1 MKKPEQS
8 DHRDPADP
16 RPCAPADQPKVTNPA
31 PVFLVEPHQ
40 MQLDDAA
47 AVARARTG
55 DHEAFKVLV
64 DRHSRS
70 LYRLAFRM
78 TGRAEDA
85 EDVVQET
92 FIRAYRQLSRFEAR
106 ANVSTWLYRIAFNC
120 AVDFLRAKP
129 RRAATSDDEVLER
142 LAAGTDAP
150 TMDDLVYA
158 GQIGEQ
164 LQLALGGLSEK
175 ERAAFLMR
183 HYHGCSIEEIG
194 STLGMKTNATKH
206 SIFRAVRKMRVALQG
221 FAAGRS

>member
-1 MKKPEQS
+1 MP
-8 DHRDPADP
+8 
-16 RPCAPADQPKVTNPA
+16 
-31 PVFLVEPHQ
+31 
-40 MQLDDAA
+40 LDDVA
-47 AVARARTG
+47 AVARARDG
-55 DHEAFKVLV
+55 NHEAFRVLV

-92 FIRAYRQLSRFEAR
+92 FIRAYKQLSRFEAR

-120 AVDFLRAKP
+120 SVDFLRAGP
-129 RRAATSDDEVLER
+129 RRESATDDKALER
-142 LAAGTDAP
+142 LAAAPNGP

-158 GQIGEQ
+158 GQIGER
-164 LQLALGGLSEK
+164 LQVALGGLSER

-183 HYHGCSIEEIG
+183 HYHGYSIEEIG
-194 STLGMKTNATKH
+194 NTLGMKTNATKH

-221 FAAGRS
+221 FAGAR

>member
-1 MKKPEQS
+1 VP
-8 DHRDPADP
+8 
-16 RPCAPADQPKVTNPA
+16 PKS
-31 PVFLVEPHQ
+31 VEPHQ
-40 MQLDDAA
+40 MQAEPRQKQIEDAD
-47 AVARARTG
+47 AVALARTG
-55 DHEAFKVLV
+55 DHEAFKLLV

-120 AVDFLRAKP
+120 SVDFLRAKP
-129 RRAATSDDEVLER
+129 RRAATTEDEVLER
-142 LAAGTDAP
+142 LAAPSDGP

-164 LQLALGGLSEK
+164 LQVALGGLSEK

-206 SIFRAVRKMRVALQG
+206 SIFRAVRKMRVALQD
-221 FAAGRS
+221 FAAGRA

>member
-1 MKKPEQS
+1 
-8 DHRDPADP
+8 
-16 RPCAPADQPKVTNPA
+16 
-31 PVFLVEPHQ
+31 

-47 AVARARTG
+47 AVVRAREG
-55 DHEAFKVLV
+55 DQDAFRVLV

-85 EDVVQET
+85 EDIVQET
-92 FIRAYRQLSRFEAR
+92 FIKAYKQLSRFEAR

-120 AVDFLRAKP
+120 SVDFLRSRP
-129 RRAATSDDEVLER
+129 RRQMVADDHVLEG
-142 LAAGTDAP
+142 LAASPNAP

-164 LQLALGGLSEK
+164 LQLALRDLSGQ

-194 STLGMKTNATKH
+194 DTLGLKTNATKH

-221 FAAGRS
+221 F

>member
-1 MKKPEQS
+1 MTE
-8 DHRDPADP
+8 
-16 RPCAPADQPKVTNPA
+16 T
-31 PVFLVEPHQ
+31 
-40 MQLDDAA
+40 DAV
-47 AVARARTG
+47 AVARARDG
-55 DHEAFKVLV
+55 DSEAFRLLVERHTRSVYKVAL
-64 DRHSRS
+64 RI
-70 LYRLAFRM
+70 

-120 AVDFLRAKP
+120 SVDFLRAKP
-129 RRAATSDDEVLER
+129 RRQATSDDEVLER
-142 LAAGTDAP
+142 LAARSDGP
-150 TMDDLVYA
+150 SMDDLVYA

-164 LQLALGGLSEK
+164 LQVALGGLSEK

-221 FAAGRS
+221 FAAGRP

>member
-1 MKKPEQS
+1 MPPKP
-8 DHRDPADP
+8 
-16 RPCAPADQPKVTNPA
+16 
-31 PVFLVEPHQ
+31 VEPLQ

-47 AVARARTG
+47 AVAQARTG
-55 DHEAFKVLV
+55 DHEAFRVLV
-64 DRHSRS
+64 ERHSRS

-120 AVDFLRAKP
+120 SVDFLRSKP
-129 RRAATSDDEVLER
+129 RREATSDDELLER
-142 LAAGTDAP
+142 LAARSDGP
-150 TMDDLVYA
+150 SMDDLVYA

-206 SIFRAVRKMRVALQG
+206 SIFRAVRKMRVPLQG
-221 FAAGRS
+221 FAGARQ

>member
-1 MKKPEQS
+1 
-8 DHRDPADP
+8 
-16 RPCAPADQPKVTNPA
+16 
-31 PVFLVEPHQ
+31 
-40 MQLDDAA
+40 MQLDDAT
-47 AVARARTG
+47 AVAEARNG
-55 DHEAFKVLV
+55 NQDAFRVLV

-85 EDVVQET
+85 EDIVQET
-92 FIRAYRQLSRFEAR
+92 FIKAYRQLSRFEAR

-120 AVDFLRAKP
+120 AVDFLRARP
-129 RRAATSDDEVLER
+129 RRESATEAELLEH
-142 LAAGTDAP
+142 LASAP
-150 TMDDLVYA
+150 DGPTLDDLVYA

-164 LQLALGGLSEK
+164 MQLALGDLSER

-194 STLGMKTNATKH
+194 NTLGMKTNATKH

-221 FAAGRS
+221 LARS

>member
-1 MKKPEQS
+1 
-8 DHRDPADP
+8 
-16 RPCAPADQPKVTNPA
+16 
-31 PVFLVEPHQ
+31 

-47 AVARARTG
+47 AVARARQG
-55 DHEAFKVLV
+55 DHDAFRVLV

-70 LYRLAFRM
+70 VYRLAFRM
-78 TGRAEDA
+78 TGTPHDA

-120 AVDFLRAKP
+120 AVDFLRSRP
-129 RRAATSDDEVLER
+129 RRESATEADVLER
-142 LAAGTDAP
+142 MAPSASGP

-158 GQIGEQ
+158 GEIGERMQ
-164 LQLALGGLSEK
+164 QALSDLSEK

-206 SIFRAVRKMRVALQG
+206 SIFRAVKKMRVALQAFTATG
-221 FAAGRS
+221 TRQES

>member
-1 MKKPEQS
+1 MP
-8 DHRDPADP
+8 
-16 RPCAPADQPKVTNPA
+16 PKS
-31 PVFLVEPHQ
+31 VEPHQ
-40 MQLDDAA
+40 MQAEPRQKQIEDAD
-47 AVARARTG
+47 AVALARTG
-55 DHEAFKVLV
+55 DHEAFKLLV

-120 AVDFLRAKP
+120 SVDFLRAKP
-129 RRAATSDDEVLER
+129 RRAATTEDEVLER
-142 LAAGTDAP
+142 LAAPSDGP

-164 LQLALGGLSEK
+164 LQVALGGLSEK

-206 SIFRAVRKMRVALQG
+206 SIFRAVRKMRVALQD
-221 FAAGRS
+221 FAAGRA

>member
-1 MKKPEQS
+1 MT
-8 DHRDPADP
+8 
-16 RPCAPADQPKVTNPA
+16 PK
-31 PVFLVEPHQ
+31 FVEPHQ

-47 AVARARTG
+47 AVALARSG
-55 DHEAFKVLV
+55 DHEAFRLLV

-120 AVDFLRAKP
+120 SVDFLRAKP
-129 RRAATSDDEVLER
+129 RRQATSDDEVLER
-142 LAAGTDAP
+142 LAARSDGP
-150 TMDDLVYA
+150 SMDDLVYA

-164 LQLALGGLSEK
+164 LQVALGGVSEK

-206 SIFRAVRKMRVALQG
+206 SIFRAVRKMRVALHE

>member
-1 MKKPEQS
+1 
-8 DHRDPADP
+8 
-16 RPCAPADQPKVTNPA
+16 
-31 PVFLVEPHQ
+31 

-47 AVARARTG
+47 AVARARQG
-55 DHEAFKVLV
+55 DHDAFRVLV

-70 LYRLAFRM
+70 VYRLAFRM
-78 TGRAEDA
+78 TGTPHDA

-120 AVDFLRAKP
+120 AVDFLRSRP
-129 RRAATSDDEVLER
+129 RRESATEADVLER
-142 LAAGTDAP
+142 MAPSASGP

-158 GQIGEQ
+158 GEIGERMQ
-164 LQLALGGLSEK
+164 QALSDLSEK

-206 SIFRAVRKMRVALQG
+206 SIFRAVKKMRVALHAFTATGTRQE
-221 FAAGRS
+221 S

>member
-1 MKKPEQS
+1 MP
-8 DHRDPADP
+8 
-16 RPCAPADQPKVTNPA
+16 
-31 PVFLVEPHQ
+31 
-40 MQLDDAA
+40 LDDAA
-47 AVARARTG
+47 VVALARTG
-55 DHEAFKVLV
+55 DQEAFKSLV

-92 FIRAYRQLSRFEAR
+92 FIRAYKQLSRFEAR
-106 ANVSTWLYRIAFNC
+106 SNVSTWLYRIAFNC
-120 AVDFLRAKP
+120 SVDFLRSRP
-129 RRAATSDDEVLER
+129 RREAATDDEALER
-142 LAAGTDAP
+142 LAAGPDGP
-150 TMDDLVYA
+150 TADDLVYA

-164 LQLALGGLSEK
+164 LQAALGGLSEK

-221 FAAGRS
+221 FAAAQS